1 MKEETSNEETAKGTA
16 DTKEWPPPRK
26 GFFQTHERLV
36 KGLFLT
42 AICTGAVVLMVHLS
56 TVFIPLGIALLIA
69 YILDPVISWFDS
81 HQTSRI
87 ITVSGVYALIVTGVL
102 VIGFTFGPILVSQ
115 TRGLIKLAQTKL
127 EKHDVPLS
135 GVIDNETVKS
145 GEGGGDD
152 DSPQQP
158 SAEKNDKAEDTP
170 LGRRKPARRSKP
182 ERPGDGGQSQSI
194 IRQVQLLY
202 ERIPGNLMKLA
213 GTILS
218 GAGVVAKGTAQTILV
233 FFYTFFFM
241 LHFPAIRR
249 HVGGWVP
256 ASRSKEICTVLGEID
271 TAVASFFRGRLIVC
285 LISAMVASVG
295 LFISGIPYWLLIGI
309 ASGLLGI
316 VPVFG
321 VVITLVPSVIL
332 GAVSPSPIYSTVG
345 VLVTFAVVQWVVE
358 PFIGSF
364 VISRNVHLHPVTVIA
379 SLLAGGFLF
388 GVLGVVIAIPLVA
401 VLKILARRY
410 LVPLAQEVTNAGASA
425 DVSG

>member
-1 MKEETSNEETAKGTA
+1 MHDETSNEETAKGRA
-16 DTKEWPPPRK
+16 DTEWSPPRK
-26 GFFQTHERLV
+26 GFFQTHEPLL

-42 AICTGAVVLMVHLS
+42 ATCIGAVVLMVHLS
-56 TVFIPLGIALLIA
+56 AVFIPLGIALLIA

-102 VIGFTFGPILVSQ
+102 VIGFMFGPILVSQ
-115 TRGLIKLAQTKL
+115 TRGLIKFAQTRL
-127 EKHDVPLS
+127 EKHDVPLN
-135 GVIDNETVKS
+135 GVIDNEEVES
-145 GEGGGDD
+145 GAAGGNE
-152 DSPQQP
+152 DSSRQP
-158 SAEKNDKAEDTP
+158 SVEKNDKTEDTP
-170 LGRRKPARRSKP
+170 LDPQEPVRRSKS
-182 ERPGDGGQSQSI
+182 ESPGVVEQGQSVV
-194 IRQVQLLY
+194 RQARLLY
-202 ERIPGNLMKLA
+202 ERIPGNLMKLV

-218 GAGVVAKGTAQTILV
+218 GAEAVAKGAAQTILV

-241 LHFPAIRR
+241 LHFPDIRR

-295 LFISGIPYWLLIGI
+295 LFFSGIPYWLLIGI

-321 VVITLVPSVIL
+321 VVFTLVPSVIL
-332 GAVSPSPIYSTVG
+332 GAISPSPIYSTVG
-345 VLVTFAVVQWVVE
+345 VLITFAIVQWVVE

-401 VLKILARRY
+401 ILKILTRRY
-410 LVPLAQEVTNAGASA
+410 LVPLAQEVTIASASA